1 MTSADDAPVEHE
13 PGRATLQLAPMEV
26 PKASDVLADELRERI
41 LNGEFAEGDALPP
54 ERELQAQTRM
64 SRATVR
70 EPLRILQVQGLV
82 RVRWGRAGGTFVQLP
97 GRDAV
102 AKSVS
107 LLIRGQQFRLT
118 DLLETREAIE
128 PFCARL
134 AARNRTDE
142 DLASMDQANDVL
154 ADENGSLAKFLQANV
169 DWHLAVAT
177 ASHNELL
184 AGLMTALSKAIYAS
198 TENDRFVDR
207 QVRRET
213 ALFFSS
219 RRRHTRLQGDWS
231 SDVCSSDLEVEER
244 VARNPG
250 LLGEDGDLL
259 ERLHDH
265 RSEERR
271 VGKECRSRGSPY
283 H

>member
-70 EPLRILQVQGLV
+70 EALRILQVQGLV
-82 RVRWGRAGGTFVQLP
+82 RVKAGRAGGTFVQLP

-107 LLIRGQQFRLT
+107 LLIRGQQFRLS

-128 PFCARL
+128 PFCARM
-134 AARNRTDE
+134 AARNRTDA
-142 DLASMDQANDVL
+142 DLERMDQANEAL
-154 ADENGSLAKFLQANV
+154 ADETSALAKFLQANV
-169 DWHLAVAT
+169 DWHLAVAI

-184 AGLMTALSKAIYAS
+184 AGLMTALSRAIYTS
-198 TENDRFVDR
+198 TENERFVDEK
-207 QVRRET
+207 VRRDT
-213 ALFFSS
+213 VKA
-219 RRRHTRLQGDWS
+219 
-231 SDVCSSDLEVEER
+231 
-244 VARNPG
+244 
-250 LLGEDGDLL
+250 
-259 ERLHDH
+259 H
-265 RSEERR
+265 RSITKAVRAQDADAAVRR
-271 VGKECRSRGSPY
+271 MTRHVYAYAQAVVKVEDRTEISVPDGE
-283 H
+283 